1 MTEPTLTV
9 RGTEVPK
16 LGFGTWQLTGDD
28 GRQGVRDA
36 LQLGYRHIDTAR
48 MYANEA
54 EVGEGLRESGVPRE
68 EVWLTSK
75 VWPDAARASDLRRSV
90 EQQLSDLGVDR
101 LDLLLLHWPA
111 PDVPLSETIETLT
124 RLRDEGLIR
133 ELGVSNFPSA
143 MLREA
148 AALGPIFANQV
159 EYHAYLAQDAVLAA
173 CHESSVMLTAYSPFA
188 HGRLLDDPVLA
199 EVAAAHDAT
208 PGQAALAWLLDQE
221 LVSAIPK
228 ASSHERRAENLGALE
243 LELSSEEHDRIGA
256 LRSRNL
262 RTANP
267 GGLAPVWDR
276 QP

>member
-1 MTEPTLTV
+1 MTDPTLTV

-16 LGFGTWQLTGDD
+16 LGFGTWQITGDD
-28 GRQGVRDA
+28 GREGVRDA

-48 MYANEA
+48 MYANEVQ
-54 EVGEGLRESGVPRE
+54 VGEGLRESGVPRD

-75 VWPDAARASDLRRSV
+75 VWPDAARESDLRRSV

-111 PDVPLSETIETLT
+111 PDVPLSETIEALT
-124 RLRDEGLIR
+124 ALRDEGLIR
-133 ELGVSNFPSA
+133 EFGVSNFPSA

-148 AALGPIFANQV
+148 ATLGPVFANQV

-188 HGRLLDDPVLA
+188 HGRLLDEPVLA
-199 EVAAAHDAT
+199 DVAAAHDAT
-208 PGQAALAWLLDQE
+208 PGQVALAWLLDQE

-228 ASSHERRAENLGALE
+228 ASSHERRAENLGALA
-243 LELSSEEHDRIGA
+243 LELTSEEHDRIGA

-267 GGLAPVWDR
+267 SGLAPVWD
-276 QP
+276 